1 MAMKKLLLCIFSLS
15 LFAYQTKAQGNKKSN
30 NETKAPETT
39 TLNESTSA
47 STSDAET
54 SFKVVFKTNSYKS
67 GLAYFCYHL
76 GKNLNIEDS
85 AMVTP
90 SGSAGEAIFKGSR
103 KLPGGIYAIVFPGKR
118 YSIDFFVDKD
128 NEITVEADTNN
139 LQNATVKASKEN
151 PMFQQYQR
159 FVADKGTMMQREL
172 MAYHDSKTKT
182 DSSLHEKNYN
192 KYSEALNLYRDSII
206 THFPESMMAV
216 MLKTMKEPEIINKN
230 PRTRQDSLDNYYYYK
245 NHYWDG
251 VTFMDERIIR
261 TPFFQPKLEKYY
273 REIVSQAPDSIN
285 ADLDYRLL
293 FARNCPEM
301 FKYILNWFTDE
312 YINPKIMGQ
321 DAVFVHLYE
330 KYHSKGLTPWLN
342 EKQMKTITDRTYMV
356 MSNLIGAK
364 AANLEMVDST
374 GKVKALY
381 DLKADY
387 TLVIF
392 WDPTCG
398 HCKQEIPRIDS
409 LYKASWKAHNV
420 RIYSVLSDNDKYKEW
435 VNYVKENK
443 LGEWTNVYETK
454 EMEKIVTETQRPSF
468 RQLYDVISTPTLV
481 LLDKDKN
488 IIGKK
493 LGWEQLNDFLN
504 VKWKK

>member
-1 MAMKKLLLCIFSLS
+1 MKKLLLCIFSLS
-15 LFAYQTKAQGNKKSN
+15 FFLYQTNAQGKKKPN
-30 NETKAPETT
+30 NEKKAPEPTT
-39 TLNESTSA
+39 SSESTSA
-47 STSDAET
+47 SSSDAEA

-67 GLAYFCYHL
+67 GLAYFCYHM

-85 AMVTP
+85 AIVTP
-90 SGSAGEAIFKGSR
+90 SGNVGQAIFKGSR

-139 LQNATVKASKEN
+139 LQNATVKGSKEN

-159 FVADKGTMMQREL
+159 FVAEKGTMMQREL
-172 MAYHDSKTKT
+172 MAYHDSKTKA
-182 DSSLHEKNYN
+182 DSTLHEKNYN

-216 MLKTMKEPEIINKN
+216 MLKTMKEPEILNKN
-230 PRTRQDSLDNYYYYK
+230 PKTRQDSLDNYYYYK

-293 FARNCPEM
+293 FARNCPDM

-454 EMEKIVTETQRPSF
+454 EMEKIVTEAQRPSF